1 MVSEDQGKD
10 ILMKIEIINKT
21 ELSEHEAFELL
32 AKVYEVG
39 NDQIKNDVSGWVIAN
54 CKFNSKEVEVAIS
67 ESQGNTAVVIDYHIE
82 RD

>member
-1 MVSEDQGKD
+1 
-10 ILMKIEIINKT
+10 MKIEIINKT

-39 NDQIKNDVSGWVIAN
+39 NDEIKKDVSGWVIAT
-54 CKFNSKEVEVAIS
+54 CKFNSKEIEVAIS
-67 ESQGNTAVVIDYHIE
+67 EKKGNSAVLIDYHIE